1 MDRNTPN
8 DSTVFAVLRETR
20 IVNRET
26 FEIPTLDPWTGRVDG
41 SISAHDFAA
50 RMLAAFGHGPDD
62 QDEDEDQAVAA
73 TA

>member
-8 DSTVFAVLRETR
+8 DSTVFAVLRDTR

-50 RMLAAFGHGPDD
+50 RMLAAFGYGPDD
-62 QDEDEDQAVAA
+62 QDEDQAAVAA
-73 TA
+73 TV

>member
-1 MDRNTPN
+1 
-8 DSTVFAVLRETR
+8 
-20 IVNRET
+20 VNRET

-62 QDEDEDQAVAA
+62 QDEGEDQAVAA
-73 TA
+73 TS